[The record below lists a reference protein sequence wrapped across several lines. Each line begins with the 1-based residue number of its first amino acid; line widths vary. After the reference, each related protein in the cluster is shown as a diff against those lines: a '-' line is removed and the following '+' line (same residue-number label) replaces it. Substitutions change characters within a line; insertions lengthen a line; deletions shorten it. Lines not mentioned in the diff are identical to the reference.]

1 MHTNILGGLRA
12 GHTTCRQVPLANHA
26 HSVRTSSG
34 QLTLIAADH
43 PMAGTGC
50 GCQMSNGPFRVSFSL
65 LFLVELEQGVATLV
79 LDTFFRLLFRQRC
92 AFLHPTPP
100 HAMDPEIPSHT
111 SFKKRSKCQQA
122 ARIHMGWL
130 KGVGGCGGRRE
141 PASEGPAAGQGW
153 VSLRAGGGGGGGRS
167 DSELHSEFGDNPT

>member
-141 PASEGPAAGQGW
+141 PASEGPASG
-153 VSLRAGGGGGGGRS
+153 S
-167 DSELHSEFGDNPT
+167 